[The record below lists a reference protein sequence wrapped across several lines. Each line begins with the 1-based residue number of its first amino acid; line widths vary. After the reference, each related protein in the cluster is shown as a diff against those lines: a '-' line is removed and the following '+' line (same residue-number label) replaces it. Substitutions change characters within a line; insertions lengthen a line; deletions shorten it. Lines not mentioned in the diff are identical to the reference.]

1 MVVELTENIGGWER
15 ITSALDEIRVC
26 HEENLAFF
34 GGVFDQ
40 LDSLCVSLL
49 SREQQLENL
58 TRQIAESTRQAESSP
73 AVKPPSGVA
82 AAAPGDPV
90 LESVLA
96 QFELLQQDR
105 LFHRSETA
113 E

>member
-1 MVVELTENIGGWER
+1 VVAELTENIGGWER
-15 ITSALDEIRVC
+15 ITIALDEMRVC

-34 GGVFDQ
+34 SGVFDQ
-40 LDSLCVSLL
+40 LDSLCGSLL
-49 SREQQLENL
+49 SREQQLEYL
-58 TRQIAESTRQAESSP
+58 TRQIAESRRQAEPSP

-82 AAAPGDPV
+82 AAASGDPV

-105 LFHRSETA
+105 LFRRSETV